1 MKYYILPILACVLM
15 FSCTEDDGTTV
26 SSNAI
31 ELTGVRTVIG
41 EMPQS
46 RADDDKQKKQGTAG
60 YIGRQFFIGAD
71 KMTLTKFCRTE
82 VSMDSYS
89 YNNLGFESND
99 DGAWNRTSSDP
110 DRIYWTDNSNHHT
123 FIGFSC
129 PQAWYDES
137 GVLKTDKWRLGTGV
151 GEDTNNYFGQFS
163 YDTNNVVDF
172 SDSTKIA
179 AEDLLLTY
187 DTEKQADPGGSVAT
201 LHYKHALASARV
213 VVNIMNFAPDDKSED
228 VKTKV
233 FDLLIEEQPWKY
245 KWAQMPIDGVNGIN
259 HPGWGVQML
268 APTESESEP
277 TNVTL
282 KTWLRD
288 EDGTGINRN
297 KTFTFR
303 SLIVPGRQEQVKF
316 SFKVKYPDALNP
328 ATTIEKTYHAT
339 LGGGVY
345 FEPGKTTTIRI
356 SLNHQNEGITIGAEY
371 IDWENEE
378 TPNQTSLAKYSTYL
392 ATTDRSAVTIAG
404 DAKATIE
411 DATWLYRNN
420 EDKIV
425 DIYNNDGSE
434 AKPFTIKTAL
444 QFLSFAYEV
453 KSGRSFD
460 GQYIKLDASL
470 VLQGET
476 EPSDAASTSWATTN
490 WIGVGDAGHAFN
502 GTFIGT
508 SRYVRYLK
516 GAPLFANIGAK
527 GKVCGLTLENVLG
540 VISGGMLAA
549 NNAGTICACI
559 ANINTTNSFSSYDG
573 LCGTNS
579 GKIVACGTIGP
590 DNATEANAGICGT
603 NSGNVVACYSGI
615 KSKAGVV
622 ASGSGEVV
630 GCYYDSDKSSG
641 AASDGSTGMTTERMQ
656 LQSFV
661 TTLNDALD
669 TWCGSEVSKAHL
681 KSHRF
686 KFRAAYYP
694 KAE

>member
-1 MKYYILPILACVLM
+1 MKYYILPILACVLIL
-15 FSCTEDDGTTV
+15 SCTEDEGTAI
-26 SSNAI
+26 SSSAI

-46 RADDDKQKKQGTAG
+46 RADDGTTPSPSVKKTTPG
-60 YIGRQFFIGAD
+60 YIGRELFIGGD

-89 YNNLGFESND
+89 YSNLGFESNS
-99 DGAWNRTSSDP
+99 DGAWNRTSTDP
-110 DRIYWTDNSNHHT
+110 DRIYWTDNSNPHT

-129 PQAWYDES
+129 PQAWYE
-137 GVLKTDKWRLGTGV
+137 GGELKTDKWRLGTGV
-151 GEDTNNYFGQFS
+151 GEDMNNYFGHFS
-163 YDTNNVVDF
+163 YDDNNIVDF
-172 SDSTKIA
+172 SDSAKIVT
-179 AEDLLLTY
+179 EDLLLTY

-233 FDLLIEEQPWKY
+233 SDLQIEEQPWKY
-245 KWAQMPIDGVNGIN
+245 KWAQMPIDNVNGIN

-268 APTESESEP
+268 EPTGSEP
-277 TNVTL
+277 ANVTL
-282 KTWLRD
+282 KTWLD
-288 EDGTGINRN
+288 NENGTGINRN

-316 SFKVKYPDALNP
+316 SFDVEYPDALNP
-328 ATTIEKTYHAT
+328 ATTKRKTYHAT
-339 LGGGVY
+339 LTGGVF

-392 ATTDRSAVTIAG
+392 ATTNRDAVTIAG
-404 DAKATIE
+404 DSKATIE
-411 DATWLYRNN
+411 DATWLYMNN
-420 EDKIV
+420 DSKLV
-425 DIYNNDGSE
+425 DIYNNDGTE

-453 KSGRSFD
+453 NNGRSFE

-490 WIGVGDAGHAFN
+490 WIGVGDASHAFN

-516 GAPLFANIGAK
+516 GAPLFTNIGSN

-540 VISGGMLAA
+540 VTSGGMLAA

-559 ANINTTNSFSSYDG
+559 ANINTTNSFSAYDG
-573 LCGTNS
+573 LCSTNS

-590 DNATEANAGICGT
+590 NNATQANAGICGT
-603 NSGNVVACYSGI
+603 NSGDVVACYSGI

-622 ASGSGEVV
+622 ATGSAV
-630 GCYYDSDKSSG
+630 GCYYDSDKASG
-641 AASDGSTGMTTERMQ
+641 TTSDGSTGMTTERMQ

-661 TTLNDALD
+661 TTLNNALD
-669 TWCGSEVSKAHL
+669 TWCGTEDSRTHL

-686 KFRAAYYP
+686 LFRAAYYP
-694 KAE
+694 KVE